1 MSSTILVTVTLRG
14 PIPIVLALWAHDLG
28 HLDLHQLMHDGQAE
42 PDRQREQTL
51 PRCPDELAECL
62 LNLCRQRQ
70 LRRLHGR
77 DDLGAGYLLHGG
89 PPVLTDLVWRPR
101 TLPTGADEAGR
112 TASNFYELPDNL
124 VRSPGGATIP
134 SRACAFSDDPRAWW
148 CSLGWFSV

>member
-28 HLDLHQLMHDGQAE
+28 HLDLHQLMHD
-42 PDRQREQTL
+42 
-51 PRCPDELAECL
+51 
-62 LNLCRQRQ
+62 
-70 LRRLHGR
+70 GR

-124 VRSPGGATIP
+124 ETATSRTRCLTVCLSPPELTTPTLFAIG
-134 SRACAFSDDPRAWW
+134 CF
-148 CSLGWFSV
+148 